1 MPAYSRPELT
11 MDDERCE
18 KYKMRVKY
26 AACPELREAKARD
39 RAAQK
44 AAKLQM
50 VEWQK
55 IKDEQCRGLA
65 QGRSYDPR
73 YAQVRFAEPPFISDL
88 WKKVRIDGIDRWIYD
103 HWMVEYTINE
113 LRSMLHRPIHHDGV
127 NYTTYAFPA
136 WSPVW
141 IKDAVMGDH
150 IDLND
155 RYQNPLQMCRR
166 APSVFSRRY
175 WEQDSAD
182 AQLTRGLALGKKL
195 WTAFACSGVRG
206 MHLRFEPADH
216 TSEFWRQIYNDKTP
230 RKFRIT
236 QHRNWRCPHVFPAVV
251 PQLLPVNAYPD
262 EVNPEL
268 DDHADA
274 PQPRGEAQFGD
285 VNMSVLSAGGVRN
298 FVEGLRPL
306 LAEMAEKFESMKST
320 GKWLNVL
327 LQGGFALAH
336 MIQADW
342 SFASVTTSMT
352 QFLMSLPLVEGVTN
366 ALMGWAVSFLQG
378 EDPTP
383 AYRFAYPVIGGLA
396 QSGETVDAAWMKVLT
411 AVAAVF
417 GTAVVTIGLGTMPG
431 GTMTNNFINRIS
443 RMSAVVNSIADM
455 QSWLTKLFD
464 EVLDYIRVTW
474 FGYSSSLLE
483 EWKVFDTWCSDVA
496 ALRTTDFEMEARLD
510 ASVRIRVDSLLQRQ
524 EYWAKKFAT
533 MRIPPAQQARF
544 VACSLFLERARQAVS
559 LSGAGCHTPRVPPT
573 IFHIVGGT
581 GVGKSEMVNMLN
593 AYLLAAH
600 GYKDPTDLSTRI
612 YFRDAT
618 QQRWD
623 GYTNRVQGVVWDDF
637 GMVKD
642 TPSNPSNEP
651 AEIVRAENSAPWQLE
666 MANLCEKAQT
676 YFQARWVLLTSNAS
690 SFKWENL
697 TNPEAVNRRIS
708 RKFRQTVVPE
718 YQRVVMINGAQTVM
732 LDVPKVTKEAL
743 TDPTVYEKVW
753 SFQEIDPQ
761 NVAQGGGDVEI
772 GDPMDFT
779 AFAETVNQTVQTR
792 RASSENKLQHISS
805 FFERCVAMR
814 NPIVGQ
820 AHMEQEH
827 PPTST
832 ERLRRLREQLMEP
845 EPPALSPYAAD
856 LESPGHDV
864 SPLERTLSAAE
875 RGVPESTIPLYEATE
890 AKEVLSK
897 GRTATVFASS
907 RAEMMSKME
916 PVCDYLYGG
925 HSGNNPTGRG
935 NPAHFER
942 LEPVPRVIERED
954 DLAHLTW
961 PSVPYKQTWA
971 EWATGMVHLN
981 LRRVV
986 LYNEFPEEK
995 KVLYRPPPDYDATPL
1010 LSKTCAVVPG
1020 ARARE
1025 FTKAFC
1031 LANAVYVLQGFG
1043 VNGALI
1049 KAQRARDYG
1058 QPFDASALELFNAVM
1073 YTHYGRL
1080 DDTELCGQH
1089 GDERLTWKSSYQC
1102 VEASTNY
1109 LLEWFDW
1116 MKMTVST
1123 MKQEVMFTTIRVLII
1138 LGVSSAA
1145 AYLMK
1150 MFFSWKNKKT
1160 PAKPKP
1166 TPNAE
1171 SAPEKTPG
1179 ARRGPVESRQENT
1192 AGPRRGPVESHQD
1205 KTAGS
1210 RRGKVES
1217 SQEKT
1222 AGPSRGPVETAPFVD
1237 EEGTAASCAC
1247 APSLFCELCMR
1258 RGYRTCRYHCVHGD
1272 AQSSFD
1278 QNAKEL
1284 EQKLAKNTYSIT
1296 RVVDGVSTR
1305 LAQIVF
1311 IAGRVA
1317 ITNRHVVKALRGEV
1331 QITNSDYSRTM
1342 NIPVAELRFGFLDE
1356 KSIHGYKDVALI
1368 EFPRAVMLH
1377 PDIRKHFMT
1386 KEDFCNHKELQMV
1399 ALYSLSAQGH
1409 LQIRYSGMCRAED
1422 RVAFSLECPTQ
1433 ETVLVREWYMTDIQ
1447 TQRGDCGGILSS
1459 HDSAFERK
1467 FIGIHMAG
1475 MDLKPYSAAAVAVHQ
1490 GVLKELVDAL
1500 PLRYPESL
1508 DCAFHEVPNPHGITQ
1523 FDRPFEG
1530 DYTLLGTGPEVHAN
1544 VVSQIVLSPIAEA
1557 IEQTCGPAL
1566 TKPAM
1571 LRPNKEHDP
1580 LAKAR
1585 QKAFAPGVVIDDAL
1599 LEECATNYRAL
1610 LERDIL
1616 ETDRRVLSFEEA
1628 IAGVEGDPFYT
1639 GIKRN
1644 TSPGYGWNAGGK
1656 GKRAFLGDE
1665 EYIFDHPEVVQKT
1678 AEMMDRLLRGERSQ
1692 TVWTDT
1698 LKDERRP
1705 IDKVD
1710 AGKTRLFAAGELAY
1724 LILFRQYFSGFAA
1737 HMARN
1742 RIELEA
1748 CIGINP
1754 YSQDWNRLG
1763 QRLTRHGKNVVA
1775 GDFSNFDGTLSA
1787 AVLWKCLDLIQD
1799 FYQGTEE
1806 EAFIRRR
1813 LWIDIVHSVHTTK
1826 GVMYMWNHSQPS
1838 GCPITATLNSLY
1850 HSLVARYVYVLCA
1863 RKYQPDA
1870 TSLTNFNNKVAH
1882 ANYGDDDV
1890 YNIDESIIDWY
1901 NQITMAEMFQTIG
1914 MTYTDELKTGELV
1927 KARSLDEIQF
1937 LKRKFRWDDN
1947 QSRYRAP
1954 LSLDTILE
1962 MARWVKGKK
1971 NHWTLAQETLQEA
1984 LYEAAEHE
1992 RSVFEDVVRKLE
2004 PARRLVNKRLPCPA
2018 STYDAYQESQL
2029 WKYCV

>member
-1 MPAYSRPELT
+1 M
-11 MDDERCE
+11 
-18 KYKMRVKY
+18 
-26 AACPELREAKARD
+26 
-39 RAAQK
+39 
-44 AAKLQM
+44 
-50 VEWQK
+50 
-55 IKDEQCRGLA
+55 
-65 QGRSYDPR
+65 
-73 YAQVRFAEPPFISDL
+73 
-88 WKKVRIDGIDRWIYD
+88 
-103 HWMVEYTINE
+103 
-113 LRSMLHRPIHHDGV
+113 
-127 NYTTYAFPA
+127 
-136 WSPVW
+136 
-141 IKDAVMGDH
+141 
-150 IDLND
+150 
-155 RYQNPLQMCRR
+155 
-166 APSVFSRRY
+166 
-175 WEQDSAD
+175 
-182 AQLTRGLALGKKL
+182 
-195 WTAFACSGVRG
+195 
-206 MHLRFEPADH
+206 
-216 TSEFWRQIYNDKTP
+216 
-230 RKFRIT
+230 
-236 QHRNWRCPHVFPAVV
+236 
-251 PQLLPVNAYPD
+251 
-262 EVNPEL
+262 
-268 DDHADA
+268 
-274 PQPRGEAQFGD
+274 
-285 VNMSVLSAGGVRN
+285 
-298 FVEGLRPL
+298 
-306 LAEMAEKFESMKST
+306 
-320 GKWLNVL
+320 
-327 LQGGFALAH
+327 
-336 MIQADW
+336 
-342 SFASVTTSMT
+342 
-352 QFLMSLPLVEGVTN
+352 
-366 ALMGWAVSFLQG
+366 
-378 EDPTP
+378 
-383 AYRFAYPVIGGLA
+383 
-396 QSGETVDAAWMKVLT
+396 
-411 AVAAVF
+411 
-417 GTAVVTIGLGTMPG
+417 MPG
-431 GTMTNNFINRIS
+431 GTMTNNFINRVS

-464 EVLDYIRVTW
+464 EILDYIRVTW
-474 FGYSSSLLE
+474 FGYTSSLLE
-483 EWKVFDTWCSDVA
+483 EWKDFDAWCSDVT

-510 ASVRIRVDSLLQRQ
+510 ASMRIRVDSLLQRQ
-524 EYWAKKFAT
+524 EFWAKKFAT
-533 MRIPPAQQARF
+533 MRIPPTQQARF
-544 VACSLFLERARQAVS
+544 VACSLFLERARRDVS

-642 TPSNPSNEP
+642 TASNPSPEP

-676 YFQARWVLLTSNAS
+676 YFQARWVLLTSNAA

-708 RKFRQTVVPE
+708 RKFRQTVLPE
-718 YQRVVMINGAQTVM
+718 YQRVVLINGVPTVM
-732 LDVPKVTKEAL
+732 LDVAKVSREAL

-761 NVAQGGGDVEI
+761 NVAQGGGDVEL
-772 GDPMDFT
+772 GNPMDFT
-779 AFAETVNQTVQTR
+779 TFAETVNQTVQTR
-792 RASSENKLQHISS
+792 RANSENKLQHITSY
-805 FFERCVAMR
+805 FERCVAER
-814 NPIVGQ
+814 NPIAGQ
-820 AHMEQEH
+820 TQMEQEQ
-827 PPTST
+827 PPTTT

-845 EPPALSPYAAD
+845 EPPALTPYAAD

-864 SPLERTLSAAE
+864 SPLERT
-875 RGVPESTIPLYEATE
+875 STIPKYEATE
-890 AKEVLSK
+890 AKEALMK
-897 GRTATVFASS
+897 GREAVVYASS
-907 RAEMMSKME
+907 RAEMMAKME

-935 NPAHFER
+935 NPVHFER
-942 LEPVPRVIERED
+942 IEPVPRTIERED
-954 DLAHLTW
+954 EFAHLTW
-961 PSVPYKQTWA
+961 PSVPYRQTWA

-986 LYNEFPEEK
+986 LYNNFPEEK
-995 KVLYRPPPDYDATPL
+995 RALRRPPSDYDATPL

-1020 ARARE
+1020 PRAQE

-1031 LANAVYVLQGFG
+1031 LANAVYVMQGFG
-1043 VNGALI
+1043 VNGALM
-1049 KAQRARDYG
+1049 KAQRALDYG
-1058 QPFDASALELFNAVM
+1058 QPFDASALEMFNAVM
-1073 YTHYGRL
+1073 YTHFGRL
-1080 DDTELCGQH
+1080 DDVELCAQH

-1116 MKMTVST
+1116 MKMTAGT
-1123 MKQEVMFTTIRVLII
+1123 LKQEVMFTTIRVLLI
-1138 LGVSSAA
+1138 LGISSAA
-1145 AYLMK
+1145 AYLMR
-1150 MFFSWKNKKT
+1150 MFMNWKYAKKN
-1160 PAKPKP
+1160 PHPGKPKM
-1166 TPNAE
+1166 NAE

-1179 ARRGPVESRQENT
+1179 ARRGPVESHQENT

-1205 KTAGS
+1205 KTAGA

-1222 AGPSRGPVETAPFVD
+1222 AGPRRGAVEVDDTHFVD
-1237 EEGTAASCAC
+1237 KEGTGVSCKC
-1247 APSLFCELCMR
+1247 VPHVYCEVCLVK
-1258 RGYRTCRYHCVHGD
+1258 GFRTCRNHCVHGD

-1342 NIPVAELRFGFLDE
+1342 NIPVSELRFGFLNE

-1386 KEDFCNHKELQMV
+1386 KEDFCYHKELSMV
-1399 ALYSLSAQGH
+1399 ALYSMSAQGH
-1409 LQIRYSGMCRAED
+1409 LQIRYTSVCRAED

-1433 ETVLVREWYMTDIQ
+1433 ETVLVREWYMTDLQ
-1447 TQRGDCGGILSS
+1447 TQKGDCGGILSS

-1475 MDLKPYSAAAVAVHQ
+1475 MDVKPFSAAAVAVHQ

-1508 DCAFHEVPNPHGITQ
+1508 DCAYHPVPNPNGITQ

-1530 DYTLLGTGPEVHAN
+1530 DYTLLGTGPEVHAS
-1544 VVSQIVLSPIAEA
+1544 VVSQIVLSPVAQA

-1585 QKAFAPGVVIDDAL
+1585 QKAFAPGVTIDDAL

-1610 LERDIL
+1610 LERDVL

-1628 IAGVEGDPFYT
+1628 IAGVEGDAFYT

-1644 TSPGYGWNAGGK
+1644 TSPGYGWNAAGK

-1665 EYIFDHPEVVQKT
+1665 EYVFDHPEVVQKT
-1678 AEMMDRLLRGERSQ
+1678 TEMKERLLRGERSQ

-1737 HMARN
+1737 HMARH
-1742 RIELEA
+1742 RVDLEA

-1754 YSQDWNRLG
+1754 YSQDWNKLG
-1763 QRLTRHGKNVVA
+1763 ARLTRHGKNVVA

-1787 AVLWKCLDLIQD
+1787 AVLWKCLDMIQD
-1799 FYQGTEE
+1799 FYQGTAE

-1826 GVMYMWNHSQPS
+1826 GVLYMWNHSQPS

-1863 RKYQPDA
+1863 RKYAPDQV
-1870 TSLTNFNNKVAH
+1870 SLRTFNEKVAH

-1937 LKRKFRWDDN
+1937 LKRKFRWDGN

-1971 NHWTLAQETLQEA
+1971 NHWTLTQETLQEA

-1992 RSVFEDVVRKLE
+1992 RCVFEDVARKLE
-2004 PARRLVNKRLPCPA
+2004 PARRLVNKHLPCPA
-2018 STYDAYQESQL
+2018 STYDAYQESQYL
-2029 WKYCV
+2029 KYCV